1 MTRVERWERRTD
13 VPLILLALAFLVAYA
28 VPVIH
33 PDLDPG
39 VVDFF
44 NVVSWTVW
52 AAFALDFVI
61 RLALAE
67 KRLQY
72 AVKHWYDV
80 ALIALPLLRPL
91 RLLRLVAR
99 CSGCWTGPWGAR
111 WRDGR
116 WSTRWA
122 PRPSRCSWARWRC
135 WMPSARART
144 RTSLTSATHCG
155 GRPRQSRRSGTAT
168 SRP

>member
-52 AAFALDFVI
+52 AAFALDLAI

-72 AVKHWYDV
+72 AAKHWYDV

-91 RLLRLVAR
+91 RLLRLVALFR
-99 CSGCWTGPWGAR
+99 VLDRSVGSTLAGRALVYAVGAATFAVFMGALAVL
-111 WRDGR
+111 D
-116 WSTRWA
+116 A
-122 PRPSRCSWARWRC
+122 E
-135 WMPSARART
+135 RT
-144 RTSLTSATHCG
+144 DSHANITNLGDALWW
-155 GRPRQSRRSGTAT
+155 RPRQSRPWGTGT
-168 SRP
+168 SHP